1 MAEGHLVSIVGLS
14 SMLGTAVADALLA
27 EPSVRVLGTCRAGHG
42 RVEELRAR
50 HRDGR
55 LAVRALDVL
64 RADDRD
70 GLLDE
75 IVDAAPEGR
84 LTLLY
89 CCGRWV
95 CGPVADVDP
104 AAMRDAV
111 EIGLM
116 APMALASG
124 LVRRRRASLAGLRI
138 VIVTGLGG
146 EKAGVAYNAVYG
158 AVTGAL
164 YNFVRGVAMEL
175 AGTGAVC
182 MAVAP
187 GLFDKG
193 QPYIH
198 DLCSRLVTGRPT
210 PVGEVAGYVADQ
222 ILRGPPALNGAVVEI
237 GGGMFNYQDAARIL
251 AGGERT
257 GP

>member
-1 MAEGHLVSIVGLS
+1 MAGTHLVSIVGLS
-14 SMLGTAVADALLA
+14 SLLGTAVADALLA
-27 EPSVRVLGTCRAGHG
+27 EPSVRVLGTCRTGAG
-42 RVEELRAR
+42 RVEDLRAR
-50 HRDGR
+50 HGDR
-55 LAVRALDVL
+55 LDLRAVDVL
-64 RADDRD
+64 EAGDRD
-70 GLLDE
+70 RLLDE
-75 IVDAAPEGR
+75 IAAAAPEGD

-89 CCGRWV
+89 CCGKWV
-95 CGPVADVDP
+95 CGPIADLDP
-104 AAMRDAV
+104 ATMREAL
-111 EIGLM
+111 EIGLA
-116 APMALASG
+116 APMALVSG
-124 LVRRRRASLAGLRI
+124 LVRRRRAALSGLRI

-146 EKAGVAYNAVYG
+146 EKAGVAYNAVFG
-158 AVTGAL
+158 AVTGAV

-198 DLCSRLVTGRPT
+198 ELCAGLVTGRPT
-210 PVGEVAGYVADQ
+210 PVGEVAGWVADQ

-237 GGGMFNYQDAARIL
+237 GGGLFNYQDAARIL
-251 AGGERT
+251 AGGRGG